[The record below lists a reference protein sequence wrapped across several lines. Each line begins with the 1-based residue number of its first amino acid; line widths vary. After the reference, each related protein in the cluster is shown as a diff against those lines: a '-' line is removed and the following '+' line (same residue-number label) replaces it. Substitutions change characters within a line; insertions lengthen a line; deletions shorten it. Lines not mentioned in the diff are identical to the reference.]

1 MENWTFLT
9 NYGHVL
15 LCIAADPEMRMK
27 DVAAK
32 VGITERATQRII
44 ADLLSEGYL
53 SSQKKGRR
61 NYYKVNRALP
71 LRHPV
76 ERHNEIGQLLRMVK
90 GSSRRE
96 RPSGHPAAE

>member
-9 NYGHVL
+9 NHGHVL
-15 LCIAADPEMRMK
+15 LCIAADPEIRMK
-27 DVAAK
+27 DVAAQ

-53 SSQKKGRR
+53 SSERVGRR
-61 NYYKVNRALP
+61 NYYKVHSTLP

-76 ERHNEIGQLLRMVK
+76 ERHNQVSQLLRLVS
-90 GSSRRE
+90 GSRR
-96 RPSGHPAAE
+96 RK